1 MREIVLK
8 KLRIRILEY
17 YDTQRSFAEALG
29 MSQNLLSYRL
39 QGRTQF
45 RSDEI
50 YKVCQMLDI
59 PQEQI
64 SRLVNIFLTLRRK
77 KSRRKTNSWSSP
89 FFLC

>member
-29 MSQNLLSYRL
+29 MSQNVLSYRL

-64 SRLVNIFLTLRRK
+64 GEYFFNFAAQKKQEKAKFLVF
-77 KSRRKTNSWSSP
+77 S
-89 FFLC
+89 FFFMLK

>member
-29 MSQNLLSYRL
+29 MSQNVLSYRL

-45 RSDEI
+45 RSDEL

-64 SRLVNIFLTLRRK
+64 GEYFFNFTAQK
-77 KSRRKTNSWSSP
+77 KQEKD
-89 FFLC
+89 

>member
-29 MSQNLLSYRL
+29 MSQNVLSYRL

-64 SRLVNIFLTLRRK
+64 GEYFLTLRRK
-77 KSRRKTNSWSSP
+77 KAGERLILGLLL
-89 FFLC
+89 FLC

>member
-1 MREIVLK
+1 
-8 KLRIRILEY
+8 
-17 YDTQRSFAEALG
+17 

-64 SRLVNIFLTLRRK
+64 GEYFFNFAAQK
-77 KSRRKTNSWSSP
+77 KQEKD
-89 FFLC
+89 

>member
-29 MSQNLLSYRL
+29 MSQNVLSYRL

-50 YKVCQMLDI
+50 YKACQMLDI

-64 SRLVNIFLTLRRK
+64 CEYFFNFTAQK
-77 KSRRKTNSWSSP
+77 KQEKD
-89 FFLC
+89 

>member
-1 MREIVLK
+1 
-8 KLRIRILEY
+8 
-17 YDTQRSFAEALG
+17 
-29 MSQNLLSYRL
+29 MSQNVLSYRL

-64 SRLVNIFLTLRRK
+64 GEYFFNFTAQK
-77 KSRRKTNSWSSP
+77 KQEKD
-89 FFLC
+89 

>member
-64 SRLVNIFLTLRRK
+64 GEYFFNFAAQKKQEKDYFLVF
-77 KSRRKTNSWSSP
+77 S
-89 FFLC
+89 FFFMLK

>member
-8 KLRIRILEY
+8 KLRIRI
-17 YDTQRSFAEALG
+17 
-29 MSQNLLSYRL
+29 
-39 QGRTQF
+39 

-64 SRLVNIFLTLRRK
+64 GEYFFNFTAQK
-77 KSRRKTNSWSSP
+77 KQEKD
-89 FFLC
+89 

>member
-29 MSQNLLSYRL
+29 MSQNVLSYRL

-50 YKVCQMLDI
+50 YKVCLMLDI

-64 SRLVNIFLTLRRK
+64 GEYFFNFAAQK
-77 KSRRKTNSWSSP
+77 KQEKD
-89 FFLC
+89 

>member
-17 YDTQRSFAEALG
+17 YDTQRSLPKHLACRR
-29 MSQNLLSYRL
+29 MYYSYRL

-64 SRLVNIFLTLRRK
+64 GEYFFKLCGAK
-77 KSRRKTNSWSSP
+77 KQEKD
-89 FFLC
+89 

>member
-50 YKVCQMLDI
+50 YKVCKMLDI

-64 SRLVNIFLTLRRK
+64 GEYFFNFAAQK
-77 KSRRKTNSWSSP
+77 KQEKD
-89 FFLC
+89 